1 MDTPL
6 DTLTEQFRRLPGI
19 GVKTARKLAYY
30 IVQQSPDRVDE
41 FIAAIR
47 NAKENMHFCSI
58 CFNLSSKDPCPIC
71 SDDGRDHSIICVV
84 ETPQDVQAIERSG
97 DYHGLYHVLHGALSP
112 LDGIGVDDLRIKELL
127 QRLGNTDV
135 KEVIIA
141 TDPDVEGEATAL
153 YLARL
158 LKTAGIRVTRIARGL
173 PMGGD
178 IEYADEATLAGAVAN
193 RQEM

>member
-97 DYHGLYHVLHGALSP
+97 DQ
-112 LDGIGVDDLRIKELL
+112 GIV
-127 QRLGNTDV
+127 
-135 KEVIIA
+135 A
-141 TDPDVEGEATAL
+141 
-153 YLARL
+153 
-158 LKTAGIRVTRIARGL
+158 
-173 PMGGD
+173 
-178 IEYADEATLAGAVAN
+178 AV
-193 RQEM
+193 RKY

>member
-6 DTLTEQFRRLPGI
+6 DRLTEQFRRLPGI
-19 GVKTARKLAYY
+19 GIKTARKLAYY
-30 IVQQSPDRVDE
+30 IVQQPPEKVDS
-41 FIAAIR
+41 FIEAIKT
-47 NAKENMHFCSI
+47 AKETMRFCSI
-58 CFNLSSKDPCPIC
+58 CCNLSSQDPCPIC
-71 SDDGRDHSIICVV
+71 QDDRRDRSVICVV
-84 ETPQDVQAIERSG
+84 ETPQDVMAIERSG
-97 DYHGLYHVLHGALSP
+97 DYRGLYHVLHGALSP
-112 LDGIGVDDLRIKELL
+112 LDGVGAGDLRIKELL
-127 QRLGNTDV
+127 SRLSNAEVT
-135 KEVIIA
+135 EVIIA

-158 LKTAGIRVTRIARGL
+158 IKTAGIRVTRIARGL